1 MTAAEVEKLNREH
14 EKRIRCAFLWGYGLC
29 VCAVIPL
36 LFLILGICRPQAELF
51 GQWFARSGAVMSAIA
66 VVAQF
71 KANGIAP
78 MISRRHVRGIVG
90 VLSQVQPLSS
100 LCRWIVACAG
110 GHRHHRVGIWR
121 FAVPPSPRH
130 MIRSRLASRRSRRLP
145 ERSRSATSAMRT
157 RPTSL
162 ANAMCS
168 STTPWS
174 IVSGPRA
181 DPATAIAT

>member
-14 EKRIRCAFLWGYGLC
+14 EKRIRCAFLWAYGLC

-78 MISRRHVRGIVG
+78 MIQGGTFGESWGFYRRYSRY
-90 VLSQVQPLSS
+90 QA

-130 MIRSRLASRRSRRLP
+130 MIRIAISV
-145 ERSRSATSAMRT
+145 ETFE
-157 RPTSL
+157 
-162 ANAMCS
+162 
-168 STTPWS
+168 
-174 IVSGPRA
+174 
-181 DPATAIAT
+181 AIARTLPLGSVGYENQTNEPGERYV